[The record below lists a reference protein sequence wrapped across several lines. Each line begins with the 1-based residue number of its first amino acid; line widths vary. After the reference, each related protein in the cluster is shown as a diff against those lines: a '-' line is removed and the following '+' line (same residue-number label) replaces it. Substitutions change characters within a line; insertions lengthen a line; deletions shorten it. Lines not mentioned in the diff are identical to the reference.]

1 MELLIKNGFVYDPI
15 NGVNGEKMDIAIR
28 DGKIVE
34 RVNEQNA
41 KILDASGLTVMA
53 GGVDL
58 HSHIAGAEVN
68 MARTLRPEDHYKDFE
83 RKTAFTRSGVGHTV
97 PSVYTTGYRYSRMG
111 YTTVMNPSMAAF
123 KAKHAHE
130 EMSEMPG
137 IDKGTYPL
145 LGDWWF
151 TLDALEKGNIEEC
164 AQYIAWMMDAVK
176 GYAIKIVN
184 PGGLEAWGFGK
195 NVRSID
201 DQVPGYCL
209 TPRDIIRGLCKVN
222 KMLNM
227 PHTIHLHTNNLGT
240 PGNYA
245 STLETMKCMED
256 LATDDRPICHITH
269 IHYSS
274 IKGDNWMNM
283 TSGAEEIS
291 NYVNNH
297 THITLDMGQIIFSDA
312 TTMTADGPFQLTL
325 SQLSGH
331 KWANSDVEAETSG
344 GIVPFRY
351 RKKNYVN
358 ATQWATG
365 LEIALLVKDPWKI
378 FMTTDHPNGG
388 PFTAYPKVLAWL
400 YSKKARDAT
409 QKKTNPKAKK
419 KSLLPAINRE
429 LSLYEIAIVT
439 RAGPAKALNLKD
451 KGHLGI
457 GADADVAI
465 FKINPEKLDIAQKF
479 KTARRAFAHAAYTIK
494 DGEVIVKDGEV
505 LQHVDGKTMWVDV
518 KMQNPLKIDDAV
530 RQKFK
535 DYYSIEFENYPV
547 SDHYLKKSYPITVNA
562 SV

>member
-15 NGVNGEKMDIAIR
+15 NGVNGQKMDIAVK

-41 KILDASGLTVMA
+41 KIIDASGMTVMA

-83 RKTAFTRSGVGHTV
+83 RKTSVTRSGVGSTA
-97 PSVYTTGYRYSRMG
+97 PSVYTTGYRYSKMG

-137 IDKGTYPL
+137 IDKATYPL

-164 AQYIAWMMDAVK
+164 AQYIAWMMNAVK

-201 DQVPGYCL
+201 DQVPGYNL

-222 KMLNM
+222 KLLNM

-256 LATDDRPICHITH
+256 LATDDKPVCHITH

-274 IKGDNWMNM
+274 IKGDSWMNM

-331 KWANSDVEAETSG
+331 KWVNSDVEAETSG
-344 GIVPFRY
+344 GIVPFHY

-365 LEIALLVKDPWKI
+365 LEIALMVKDPWKI

-409 QKKTNPKAKK
+409 QKKTHPKAKK
-419 KSLLPAINRE
+419 KSLLPSINRE

-439 RAGPAKALNLKD
+439 RAGPAKAIGLKD

-457 GADADVAI
+457 GAGADVAI
-465 FKINPEKLDIAQKF
+465 FKINPEKLDITQKF
-479 KTARRAFAHAAYTIK
+479 RTARRAFAHAAYTIK
-494 DGEVIVKDGEV
+494 DGEIIVKDGEV
-505 LQHVDGKTMWVDV
+505 KQHVDGKTIWTDV
-518 KMQNPLKIDDAV
+518 QMQKPLTIDDGV

-547 SDHYLKKSYPITVNA
+547 TDHYLKKSSPIIVKA